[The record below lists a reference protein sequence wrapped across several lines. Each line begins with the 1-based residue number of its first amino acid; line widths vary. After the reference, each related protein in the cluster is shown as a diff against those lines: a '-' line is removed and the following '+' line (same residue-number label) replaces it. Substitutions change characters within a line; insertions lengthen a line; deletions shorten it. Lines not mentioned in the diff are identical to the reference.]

1 MLTDR
6 VKSLSQG
13 QQAWLEQAWE
23 RIDASALLRLTQ
35 EMVDIPSPTGRE
47 RALAEYLTVRLRE
60 SGLDAYCQS
69 IDDPQANAVGR
80 YRGQGEGA
88 DLLLYAPIDTAF
100 EGRAAEDGPWLGAQD
115 RADLR
120 PHALVEDGF
129 VVGLGAEN
137 PKGYVASIVAA
148 AEAVARAGI
157 PLKGDLLVGL
167 GAGGMPTNVPAGRMS
182 PRRNLGQGVGCAY
195 MLEQG
200 VRGDFAVIAKP
211 GWTVSW
217 EEVGLCWFRVEVGGI
232 LGYTGTRHIL
242 PYKNPIVAAAQ
253 VIDALE
259 EWFPEYTG
267 RNTSGLVA
275 PQGSIGAIEGGW
287 PHKPAFIPAAC
298 HFYVDLRVSPR
309 TTPSEVKHQFGQAI
323 DHIKHALPGVDL
335 GWEMILAI
343 PGTTT
348 DPDNWIVQSTIR
360 GWEALEGK
368 SHTPEGNKSGATD
381 ANILRGW
388 GIPTARIGMPRPSR
402 PGPFAGQFSMGV
414 VSAESMQR
422 LAKLLAYVIIDTCT
436 KSRQELGLGS

>member
-1 MLTDR
+1 M
-6 VKSLSQG
+6 
-13 QQAWLEQAWE
+13 
-23 RIDASALLRLTQ
+23 
-35 EMVDIPSPTGRE
+35 
-47 RALAEYLTVRLRE
+47 
-60 SGLDAYCQS
+60 
-69 IDDPQANAVGR
+69 
-80 YRGQGEGA
+80 
-88 DLLLYAPIDTAF
+88 
-100 EGRAAEDGPWLGAQD
+100 
-115 RADLR
+115 
-120 PHALVEDGF
+120 EDGF

-137 PKGYVASIVAA
+137 PKGYVASIIVA

-157 PLKGDLLVGL
+157 PLKGDLVVGL

-242 PYKNPIVAAAQ
+242 PYKNPIVAAAR

-259 EWFPEYTG
+259 EWFHEYTG

-298 HFYVDLRVSPR
+298 HVYVDLRVSPR

-335 GWEMILAI
+335 RWEMILAI

-348 DPDNWIVQSTIR
+348 DPDNWIVQSTMR
-360 GWEALEGK
+360 GWEVLEGK

-402 PGPFAGQFSMGV
+402 SGPFAGQFSMGV

-422 LAKLLAYVIIDTCT
+422 LAKLLAYVIVDTCT
-436 KSRQELGLGS
+436 RPRQELGLGG

>member
-1 MLTDR
+1 
-6 VKSLSQG
+6 
-13 QQAWLEQAWE
+13 
-23 RIDASALLRLTQ
+23 
-35 EMVDIPSPTGRE
+35 
-47 RALAEYLTVRLRE
+47 
-60 SGLDAYCQS
+60 
-69 IDDPQANAVGR
+69 
-80 YRGQGEGA
+80 
-88 DLLLYAPIDTAF
+88 
-100 EGRAAEDGPWLGAQD
+100 
-115 RADLR
+115 
-120 PHALVEDGF
+120 
-129 VVGLGAEN
+129 
-137 PKGYVASIVAA
+137 
-148 AEAVARAGI
+148 RAGI
-157 PLKGDLLVGL
+157 PLKGDLIVGL
-167 GAGGMPTNVPAGRMS
+167 GAGGMPTNAPAHRAS

-200 VRGDFAVIAKP
+200 VRGDFALIAKP

-242 PYKNPIVAAAQ
+242 PYRNPIVAAAQ
-253 VIDALE
+253 VITALE
-259 EWFPEYTG
+259 EWFPEYTA

-298 HFYVDLRVSPR
+298 RVYVDLRVSPR

-323 DHIKHALPGVDL
+323 DHITHALPGVDL
-335 GWEMILAI
+335 RWEMILAI

-388 GIPTARIGMPRPSR
+388 GVPTARIGMPRPSR

-422 LAKLLAYVIIDTCT
+422 LAKLLVYVIIDTCT
-436 KSRQELGLGS
+436 RSRPELGLGG